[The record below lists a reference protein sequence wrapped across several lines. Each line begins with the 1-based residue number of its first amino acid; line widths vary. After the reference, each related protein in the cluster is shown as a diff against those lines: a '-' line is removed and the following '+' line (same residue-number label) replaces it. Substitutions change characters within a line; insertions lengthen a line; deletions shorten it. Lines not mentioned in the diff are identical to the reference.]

1 MPTCRQP
8 LPTRI
13 LAILLFSLHALFAA
27 TPAIAAD
34 GLIKTAIQLNWMY
47 QFEFAGPI
55 VALEKGFYREAGLD
69 VQLHQGGPDIDPV
82 KPVAEASI
90 DFGIAGS
97 SLVVERFAGKPV
109 VALASLMQHSAVG
122 VLARKSAGINS
133 VLDLKGKRLAITAD
147 TAAEVDAYLLS
158 QGIKPS
164 DYQRIEHFVSVEG
177 LDAGE
182 ADAIAIY
189 VSNELF
195 HIRERS
201 NDYILLTPRSSGIDL
216 FGNILFTHQGLID
229 KRPEMVELFRKAT
242 IRGWDYAL
250 KHPEEVADL
259 LLAKYNSQNKTRE
272 HLLFEAEKLL
282 ELTRPDIVEA
292 GYMSPG
298 RWHHVA
304 DVYAEL
310 GKIPKEPDLH
320 GFIYDP
326 NPKIDLTKFYV
337 GLFAIVLILLLVFG
351 FAIHLRRMNKRLTVA
366 HHAAQAA
373 NSALAQS
380 EERFR
385 QLFDSSPDPVWI
397 IENKHFV
404 ECNQAAVEQLGY
416 PDKKALL
423 GTHPSALSPEFQP
436 NGESSFTEAERI
448 MNLTLVKGLHR
459 FEWVHTRMDGSTFFA
474 EVTLSTMTLAG
485 RPLIH
490 CLWRDITERKRI
502 ESELGEYRNHLET
515 LVQVRTAEL
524 ATAKDAAEAAN
535 RAKTAF
541 LANMSHELRT
551 PMNGIMG
558 MISLSTRRMTDPEG
572 LEQLAKA
579 KLSAERL
586 LALLNDILDLSKI
599 EAERL
604 QLEDAPLR
612 IADGIAHIVSLLA
625 SNASAK
631 GLRLAV
637 DLPDSIATQTLRGDP
652 LRLGQVLLNLVGNA
666 VKFTQQ
672 GEVALRVRQIGETM
686 DTSQLRFEIS
696 DTGIGID
703 PAAQGRLFRSFEQAD
718 NSMTRKYGGTGLGLA
733 ICKRLVQLMGGE
745 IGVESTRGA
754 GSTFWFIV
762 PFKKQEGG
770 ANAQQPCPITLSA
783 EQRLQSDFAG
793 TRVLLAEDEPITQ
806 EISRCLL
813 EDVEFVI
820 DIADNGQQAIDLAR
834 QHHYALILMD
844 MQMPVLNGVEATKA
858 IRADSLNRTTPIL
871 AMTANAFDEDR
882 QACFEA
888 GMNEHISKPVD
899 PDTLYDTLLNHLKL
913 SSSPD
918 KHERNPPAPSAGAN
932 Q

>member
-1 MPTCRQP
+1 MPIVQRHSLALTCRQP

-373 NSALAQS
+373 NSALAQHQ
-380 EERFR
+380 E
-385 QLFDSSPDPVWI
+385 
-397 IENKHFV
+397 
-404 ECNQAAVEQLGY
+404 
-416 PDKKALL
+416 
-423 GTHPSALSPEFQP
+423 
-436 NGESSFTEAERI
+436 
-448 MNLTLVKGLHR
+448 
-459 FEWVHTRMDGSTFFA
+459 
-474 EVTLSTMTLAG
+474 
-485 RPLIH
+485 
-490 CLWRDITERKRI
+490 
-502 ESELGEYRNHLET
+502 HLET

-612 IADGIAHIVSLLA
+612 IADGITHIVSLLA

-637 DLPDSIATQTLRGDP
+637 DLPESIATQTLRGDP

-745 IGVESTRGA
+745 IGVESTLGA

>member
-1 MPTCRQP
+1 MLMCPGRQP
-8 LPTRI
+8 PSRRFFYL
-13 LAILLFSLHALFAA
+13 LATLSLFFQTVFCAGPSFAA
-27 TPAIAAD
+27 DNLT
-34 GLIKTAIQLNWMY
+34 KTSIQLNWMY

-82 KPVAEASI
+82 KPVVAGSI

-97 SLVVERFAGKPV
+97 SLVLEHVAGKSV

-133 VLDLKGKRLAITAD
+133 VFDLKGKRLAITAD
-147 TAAEVDAYLLS
+147 TAAEVDAFLLS
-158 QGIKPS
+158 QGIRPF
-164 DYQRIEHFVSVEG
+164 DHERIEHFVSVAG

-182 ADAIAIY
+182 ADAIAVY

-216 FGNILFTHQGLID
+216 FGNILFTQQRLLD
-229 KRPEMVELFRKAT
+229 KQPKMVESFRKAT
-242 IRGWDYAL
+242 IKGWDYAL
-250 KHPEEVADL
+250 KHPEETVDL
-259 LLAKYNSQNKTRE
+259 LLAKYNTQGKSRE

-298 RWHHVA
+298 RWQHVA
-304 DVYAEL
+304 DVYAKL
-310 GKIPKEPDLH
+310 GKIPNDADLQ

-326 NPKIDLTKFYV
+326 DPKTDLTKFYV
-337 GLFAIVLILLLVFG
+337 GLVVVALILVLLFG
-351 FAIHLRRMNKRLTVA
+351 FAVHLRRLNKRLIIA
-366 HHAAQAA
+366 HATAQQA
-373 NSALAQS
+373 NVALAQS
-380 EERFR
+380 EQRFR
-385 QLFDSSPDPVWI
+385 QLFDDSPDPVWI

-416 PDKKALL
+416 PDKQALL
-423 GTHPSALSPEFQP
+423 GTHPSALSPAFQP
-436 NGESSFTEAERI
+436 DGESSFSKAERI
-448 MNLTLVKGLHR
+448 MNLTLEKGLHR
-459 FEWVHTRMDGSTFFA
+459 FEWVHTRKDGSTFFA
-474 EVTLSTMTLAG
+474 EVTLSTMQLDG

-502 ESELGEYRNHLET
+502 ESELAEYRDHLES
-515 LVQVRTAEL
+515 LVEVRTAEL
-524 ATAKDAAEAAN
+524 ATAKDAAETAN

-558 MISLSTRRMTDPEG
+558 MISLATRRMTNPEG

-612 IADGIAHIVSLLA
+612 LTDNVAHILSLLG
-625 SNASAK
+625 STASAK

-637 DLPDSIATQTLRGDP
+637 DLPESIATQPLRGDP
-652 LRLGQVLLNLVGNA
+652 LRLGQILLNLVGNA
-666 VKFTQQ
+666 VKFTQH
-672 GEVALRVRQIGETM
+672 GEVTLRIRQIGESN
-686 DTSQLRFEIS
+686 DAIQLRFEIT

-703 PAAQGRLFRSFEQAD
+703 PAAQTRLFQSFEQAD

-733 ICKRLVQLMGGE
+733 ICKRLVQLMRGE
-745 IGVESTRGA
+745 IGVRSSPGA
-754 GSTFWFIV
+754 GSTFWFTV
-762 PFKKQEGG
+762 MLKKREGD
-770 ANAQQPCPITLSA
+770 ADNQQPCPILRSA
-783 EQRLQSDFAG
+783 EEHLQMDFAG
-793 TRVLLAEDEPITQ
+793 TRILLAEDEPITQ

-813 EDVEFVI
+813 EEVELVVDVAE
-820 DIADNGQQAIDLAR
+820 NGQQALVLAR
-834 QHHYALILMD
+834 QHRYALILMD
-844 MQMPVLNGVEATKA
+844 MQMPLLNGLEATKA
-858 IRADSLNRTTPIL
+858 IRADSLNQDTPIL

-882 QACFEA
+882 ATCFAA

-899 PDTLYDTLLNHLKL
+899 PDKLYETLLTWL
-913 SSSPD
+913 S
-918 KHERNPPAPSAGAN
+918 NPRLNG
-932 Q
+932 